1 MASGEVVLIGGSGF
15 VGSRLCRRLKGEG
28 RAFSIIDRRP
38 SAAFPGRT
46 TVADVGS
53 PAALEGA
60 LPTGATVVNLAAEHR
75 DDVTPVERYAEVN
88 VGGAEAVCE
97 AAARQQVIKLLF
109 ASSAA
114 VYGDA
119 PRNTD
124 ESGAVQPT
132 TPYGAS
138 KAAAEEVYRAWQAE
152 DPGQRTLVIVR
163 PTAIFG
169 EGGRGNANLLL
180 RQLAASRFVMVGDGR
195 HVKSLA
201 YVENVAAF
209 LAHVLKLEGGIHIY
223 NYVDKPDL
231 TMMELVRF
239 VRQRLERRSATGIRV
254 PVAVA
259 RCAGVLADAASKLT
273 GRALPIS
280 AARVRKFCTDTQF
293 DSAAPRTGFV
303 APVSLLDGLQATL
316 DHIVAEELHRGG

>member
-1 MASGEVVLIGGSGF
+1 MNGVAVIGGSGF
-15 VGSRLCRRLKGEG
+15 VGTRLCFRLGDEG
-28 RAFSIIDRRP
+28 RSFSIIDRRP
-38 SAAFPGRT
+38 SAAFAAQTRI
-46 TVADVGS
+46 AHVGAS
-53 PAALEGA
+53 EALAGVLRE
-60 LPTGATVVNLAAEHR
+60 GATVVNLAAEHR
-75 DDVTPVERYAEVN
+75 DDVTPQSRYAEVN

-97 AAARQQVIKLLF
+97 AAARRSVAKLLF
-109 ASSAA
+109 VSSVA

-124 ESGAVQPT
+124 ESGAVRPT

-152 DPGQRTLVIVR
+152 DPARRTLLIVR

-209 LAHVLKLEGGIHIY
+209 LAHVLGIDGGVHVY

-231 TMMELVRF
+231 SMMELVRL
-239 VRQRLERRSATGIRV
+239 VRQRLGRRSATGIRV
-254 PVAVA
+254 PYALA
-259 RCAGVLADAASKLT
+259 RCAGAAADLASAAT

-280 AARVRKFCTDTQF
+280 AARVRKFCTHTQF
-293 DSAAPRTGFV
+293 DSAAPRTGFT
-303 APVSLLDGLQATL
+303 APVSLLDGLHATL
-316 DHIVAEELHRGG
+316 DHIVQESAQHG